1 MENTLGSRI
10 AKLRA
15 QHGFTQQEVADRLAI
30 SRTAVSHL
38 ESGISVPS
46 ERTIALLAGLF
57 KTEPHTIIEHT
68 SYPLAKAERLP
79 QTVCYY
85 TETELKAQLIERD
98 CAWLERLRDQGA
110 WRHLVLEVCHDW
122 FEQLAR
128 FEVPDDPRERS
139 TLLRARGKL
148 EALYQ
153 QVVQRHDT

>member
-10 AKLRA
+10 AKLRI
-15 QHGFTQQEVADRLAI
+15 QHGYTQQEVADRLAI

-57 KTEPHTIIEHT
+57 KTEPHTLIEHT

-79 QTVCYY
+79 HTVCWY

-98 CAWLERLRDQGA
+98 CAWLERLGEQSS
-110 WRHLVLEVCHDW
+110 WQSLVLEICHDW

-128 FEVPDDPRERS
+128 FEVPNDPRERS

-153 QVVQRHDT
+153 RAVQRHDT